1 MTLGEWIPIY
11 LEAYKRD
18 TIRPD
23 SFYTIQLVA
32 GKIPPEILAME
43 LTEIRP
49 MHLQRFVNAFGL
61 TASKSY
67 MDKLHVLL
75 NAVFEAAIDNDLCT
89 KNPAARIKYPRIH
102 EQPREAYTMEELRII
117 LDFAMHYD
125 RQRIAVGI
133 MVLLMTGIRR
143 GELLGLKE
151 SDITDQS
158 LTINR
163 AVYLVHNRPCV
174 TEHEAKTERSLRTVP
189 LLPELAYRLQHLPH
203 TGEYLFSTKNGTILH
218 AGTEKQVSIYA
229 KDYAGNRSDVVKLD
243 NPYYKEPAPE
253 KKPAAAAPQSPSGT
267 QTKPPKEEKPSG
279 SNAATPSGGGNSSG
293 SDNSTGQ
300 QENTSAI
307 PEGAF
312 TPEGTGTVQDN
323 ISGTDGEKQ
332 FYTITTDAG
341 NVFYLV
347 IDGKREDNNVY
358 FLNGVTESDLMAL
371 AEKNNGSMSMI
382 PQEESCNC
390 TEKCEAGKV
399 NTGCPVCKND
409 LSGCKGKEKPTET
422 EKPAEPEKPK
432 KETGSVGTILFIL
445 AALLA
450 VGGIGYYVKI
460 VRPKQQ
466 AEDDA
471 EFEDDGYGEGF
482 DPDEAY
488 GEPEYLSE
496 DDFDDKD
503 SK

>member
-1 MTLGEWIPIY
+1 MTVY
-11 LEAYKRD
+11 
-18 TIRPD
+18 
-23 SFYTIQLVA
+23 A
-32 GKIPPEILAME
+32 G
-43 LTEIRP
+43 
-49 MHLQRFVNAFGL
+49 
-61 TASKSY
+61 
-67 MDKLHVLL
+67 
-75 NAVFEAAIDNDLCT
+75 
-89 KNPAARIKYPRIH
+89 
-102 EQPREAYTMEELRII
+102 
-117 LDFAMHYD
+117 
-125 RQRIAVGI
+125 
-133 MVLLMTGIRR
+133 
-143 GELLGLKE
+143 
-151 SDITDQS
+151 
-158 LTINR
+158 
-163 AVYLVHNRPCV
+163 
-174 TEHEAKTERSLRTVP
+174 
-189 LLPELAYRLQHLPH
+189 
-203 TGEYLFSTKNGTILH
+203 
-218 AGTEKQVSIYA
+218 
-229 KDYAGNRSDVVKLD
+229 DYSGNRSKEVKLD
-243 NPYYKEPAPE
+243 NPYYEEPAQTQ
-253 KKPAAAAPQSPSGT
+253 AASSAAPQSSSGETQAAPS
-267 QTKPPKEEKPSG
+267 QTPAPSPS
-279 SNAATPSGGGNSSG
+279 SNNASGNSESSQAAETPSASQEETGASSES
-293 SDNSTGQ
+293 SDT
-300 QENTSAI
+300 EDETESAV
-307 PEGAF
+307 PEGVF

-409 LSGCKGKEKPTET
+409 LNGCKGKEKPAET

>member
-1 MTLGEWIPIY
+1 M
-11 LEAYKRD
+11 
-18 TIRPD
+18 
-23 SFYTIQLVA
+23 
-32 GKIPPEILAME
+32 
-43 LTEIRP
+43 
-49 MHLQRFVNAFGL
+49 
-61 TASKSY
+61 
-67 MDKLHVLL
+67 
-75 NAVFEAAIDNDLCT
+75 
-89 KNPAARIKYPRIH
+89 
-102 EQPREAYTMEELRII
+102 
-117 LDFAMHYD
+117 
-125 RQRIAVGI
+125 
-133 MVLLMTGIRR
+133 
-143 GELLGLKE
+143 
-151 SDITDQS
+151 
-158 LTINR
+158 
-163 AVYLVHNRPCV
+163 
-174 TEHEAKTERSLRTVP
+174 
-189 LLPELAYRLQHLPH
+189 
-203 TGEYLFSTKNGTILH
+203 
-218 AGTEKQVSIYA
+218 
-229 KDYAGNRSDVVKLD
+229 D

-253 KKPAAAAPQSPSGT
+253 KKPAVAAPQSPSGT

-279 SNAATPSGGGNSSG
+279 SNVATPSGGGNSSG

-300 QENTSAI
+300 QENTSAV

-382 PQEESCNC
+382 PQEESCSC

-409 LSGCKGKEKPTET
+409 LNGCKGKEKPTET

-445 AALLA
+445 VALLA

>member
-1 MTLGEWIPIY
+1 M
-11 LEAYKRD
+11 
-18 TIRPD
+18 
-23 SFYTIQLVA
+23 
-32 GKIPPEILAME
+32 
-43 LTEIRP
+43 
-49 MHLQRFVNAFGL
+49 
-61 TASKSY
+61 
-67 MDKLHVLL
+67 
-75 NAVFEAAIDNDLCT
+75 
-89 KNPAARIKYPRIH
+89 
-102 EQPREAYTMEELRII
+102 
-117 LDFAMHYD
+117 
-125 RQRIAVGI
+125 
-133 MVLLMTGIRR
+133 
-143 GELLGLKE
+143 
-151 SDITDQS
+151 
-158 LTINR
+158 
-163 AVYLVHNRPCV
+163 
-174 TEHEAKTERSLRTVP
+174 
-189 LLPELAYRLQHLPH
+189 
-203 TGEYLFSTKNGTILH
+203 
-218 AGTEKQVSIYA
+218 
-229 KDYAGNRSDVVKLD
+229 
-243 NPYYKEPAPE
+243 
-253 KKPAAAAPQSPSGT
+253 
-267 QTKPPKEEKPSG
+267 
-279 SNAATPSGGGNSSG
+279 
-293 SDNSTGQ
+293 
-300 QENTSAI
+300 
-307 PEGAF
+307 
-312 TPEGTGTVQDN
+312 
-323 ISGTDGEKQ
+323 
-332 FYTITTDAG
+332 
-341 NVFYLV
+341 

-399 NTGCPVCKND
+399 NTGCPACKND

>member
-1 MTLGEWIPIY
+1 MRLKKLSLMLALTLLVSVSALPVTAHAGGS
-11 LEAYKRD
+11 KD
-18 TIRPD
+18 T
-23 SFYTIQLVA
+23 T
-32 GKIPPEILAME
+32 PP
-43 LTEIRP
+43 T
-49 MHLQRFVNAFGL
+49 L
-61 TASKSY
+61 TASLEGDTLKIESS
-67 MDKLHVLL
+67 DDLSGVE
-75 NAVFEAAIDNDLCT
+75 AVFVDEN
-89 KNPAARIKYPRIH
+89 RIN
-102 EQPREAYTMEELRII
+102 
-117 LDFAMHYD
+117 
-125 RQRIAVGI
+125 
-133 MVLLMTGIRR
+133 
-143 GELLGLKE
+143 
-151 SDITDQS
+151 S
-158 LTINR
+158 LTDGK
-163 AVYLVHNRPCV
+163 ASVALKDY
-174 TEHEAKTERSLRTVP
+174 
-189 LLPELAYRLQHLPH
+189 
-203 TGEYLFSTKNGTILH
+203 

-229 KDYAGNRSDVVKLD
+229 KDYAGNRSDAVKMD
-243 NPYYKEPAPE
+243 NPYYKESAPE

-279 SNAATPSGGGNSSG
+279 SNATTPSGGGNSSG

-409 LSGCKGKEKPTET
+409 LNGCKGKEKPTET

-445 AALLA
+445 AASTAFSRVLTLMQVPQTVSAWILAHFSNEIVLLIIINIFLLIVGMVMDTTPAILILSPILLPIVQSIGMDPIHFGVVMIVNLAIGFVTPPIGVNLFVASSLTDVPVMHIAKKAMPMIGYFLLA
-450 VGGIGYYVKI
+450 LLLLTFIPAI
-460 VRPKQQ
+460 SL
-466 AEDDA
+466 
-471 EFEDDGYGEGF
+471 F
-482 DPDEAY
+482 
-488 GEPEYLSE
+488 LL
-496 DDFDDKD
+496 
-503 SK
+503 